1 MRGAA
6 WAKDSRT
13 SHQGSLAGTVP
24 RVSPITENT
33 PQSRDFQND
42 LPLHPAAQELLQ
54 YFFASGWP
62 DPSKIHQQSSVLRNQ
77 LGVAR
82 ESIAAN
88 LGIATSELEI
98 VGELGFG
105 FQTAVS
111 GLLTHRH
118 NRFIIGAIDRQ
129 VIHGLARL
137 HHQSGGEVITLSP
150 DSQGFIDYQSSLS
163 SDHDVVSWQAT
174 NREVGVRQIPPQTK
188 ENQALFADMTANYPL
203 NKLPKKWDS
212 ALWDPR
218 VFGGPQG
225 IALVGIANTGLWRNP
240 GPEIDKRRVYGS
252 FSKPL
257 LLATA
262 VALEHW
268 MKSASEDIARI
279 KELNSDLRTIM
290 RERIPEV
297 QIASPEDGDPRFLAF
312 VIPGVIAEEALRFV
326 EKFGFLIDAGSA
338 CGAGA
343 LSPSHVLEAMGYGAD
358 GNFRITLKPHHSQ
371 EEVKELVEVLVKGI
385 ATGA

>member
-1 MRGAA
+1 M
-6 WAKDSRT
+6 
-13 SHQGSLAGTVP
+13 
-24 RVSPITENT
+24 SPITENT

-54 YFFASGWP
+54 FFFTSGWP
-62 DPSKIHQQSSVLRNQ
+62 DPSKIHHQSSELRNQ
-77 LGVAR
+77 IGVAR

-111 GLLTHRH
+111 GLLTDHQ

-137 HHQSGGEVITLSP
+137 HAHSGGEVVTLSP
-150 DSQGFIDYQSSLS
+150 DSDGHINYQESLT
-163 SDHDVVSWQAT
+163 SDGDVLSWQAT
-174 NREVGVRQIPPQTK
+174 NREVGVRQVSPQPH
-188 ENQALFADMTANYPL
+188 ERQAIFADMSANFPL
-203 NKLPKKWDS
+203 HELPKKWDS

-218 VFGGPQG
+218 IFGGPQG
-225 IALVGIANTGLWRNP
+225 IALLGIANGGLWRNP

-262 VALEHW
+262 VALENW
-268 MKSASEDIARI
+268 MKSASHDLVRI
-279 KELNSDLRTIM
+279 KDVNSELRAMLR
-290 RERIPEV
+290 EKIPEIH
-297 QIASPEDGDPRFLAF
+297 IASPEDSDPRFLAF
-312 VIPGVIAEEALRFV
+312 VIPGVIAEEILRSV

-343 LSPSHVLEAMGYGAD
+343 LSPSHVLAAMGYPAD
-358 GNFRITLKPHHSQ
+358 GNFRVTLKPHHSR
-371 EEVKELVEVLVKGI
+371 EAVRELVEALIKGI
-385 ATGA
+385 AAGA